1 MQTMTTIC
9 TITTYIR
16 FLLLHELQ
24 GLLVFNMITCMGK
37 PGYVEETVQGTQIIV
52 FFNDLYIYCI
62 KLFILYIKTQ
72 YHTEIPFF
80 FQQEQYTNWAIILFF
95 AIIFKG
101 T

>member
-37 PGYVEETVQGTQIIV
+37 PGYVEKTVQGTQIIV

-62 KLFILYIKTQ
+62 KLFIYQNSISHRNSLLFSTRTVHKLGD
-72 YHTEIPFF
+72 HF
-80 FQQEQYTNWAIILFF
+80 ILCNNL
-95 AIIFKG
+95 
-101 T
+101 